1 MRERDIIR
9 TYDDLLAA
17 LRAKRIERGLSSIEL
32 DDLSG
37 MQDGYTGKLENG
49 FVHNRKKSARSF
61 GPVTLGLWLQALN
74 IGLVIVDTNER
85 GCARSNKP
93 RDPAICNKPGGMARA
108 AGRSEAEVKKWARR
122 AGKVRVLKMSA
133 AQRSAS
139 ARHAIK
145 ARWAKRELLS
155 ADISSAPVE

>member
-17 LRAKRIERGLSSIEL
+17 LRAKRIARGLSSIEL

-61 GPVTLGLWLQALN
+61 GPVTLGLWLQALGV
-74 IGLVIVDTNER
+74 GLVLVDAHEPKQ
-85 GCARSNKP
+85 ARAHRVREP
-93 RDPAICNKPGGMARA
+93 HTCQPGGRARA
-108 AGRSEAEVKKWARR
+108 LTRSPEEVRKWARM
-122 AGKVRVLKMSA
+122 AGKVSNLKLSKS
-133 AQRSAS
+133 QRSAS
-139 ARHAIK
+139 AKRAAR
-145 ARWAKRELLS
+145 ARWAKRHPAAAEAGS
-155 ADISSAPVE
+155 PCQA

>member
-85 GCARSNKP
+85 DRARSY
-93 RDPAICNKPGGMARA
+93 R
-108 AGRSEAEVKKWARR
+108 
-122 AGKVRVLKMSA
+122 VRNSHTCR
-133 AQRSAS
+133 RSAS
-139 ARHAIK
+139 A
-145 ARWAKRELLS
+145 W
-155 ADISSAPVE
+155 